1 MAVEGIYSESI
12 NCLLKTFDHKTQSC
26 RRQSGGTPCRSGVQ
40 VFGVMLDV
48 VAYEGVDEEVAVIVA
63 LQEEEP
69 LASAAGNQQALG
81 STYEGFITEKNPL

>member
-1 MAVEGIYSESI
+1 
-12 NCLLKTFDHKTQSC
+12 
-26 RRQSGGTPCRSGVQ
+26 
-40 VFGVMLDV
+40 MLDV

-69 LASAAGNQQALG
+69 LAPAAGNQQALG